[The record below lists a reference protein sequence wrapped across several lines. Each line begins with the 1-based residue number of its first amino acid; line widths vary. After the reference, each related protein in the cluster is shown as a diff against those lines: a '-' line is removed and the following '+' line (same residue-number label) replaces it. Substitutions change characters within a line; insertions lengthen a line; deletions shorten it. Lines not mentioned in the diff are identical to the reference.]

1 MLNTH
6 DLTSLEERP
15 ETDSQGP
22 SIQMESSSSR
32 PSESH
37 DPAPARQRASMAY
50 DGNSCY
56 KLYLT
61 EIGKVKLLTA
71 REEIELAARLKKGDT
86 EAREQLIKANLRL
99 VVKIARD
106 YENIGLPLMD
116 LISEGNIG
124 LMKAVER
131 FDPSFGAKLSTYAA
145 WWIKQAIKRAL
156 ANQTKTIRLPVH
168 MVDKIYRMNRV
179 DSQLHDALGREPTDE
194 ELGDELGIK
203 ASRVTQMRVASLRP
217 SSLDAPVG
225 DEDSNTFGDVV
236 QDERAETPYERFAED
251 ASVRMLRE
259 LVKKLKPREAEI
271 LSARF
276 GLSGAPE
283 KTLDE
288 VSKQFHVSRERAR
301 QLQNKALEKLR
312 TMLEKLDNPKPQN

>member
-6 DLTSLEERP
+6 DFTSLEECP
-15 ETDSQGP
+15 ETGSQEP
-22 SIQMESSSSR
+22 SSQMEPSSSR
-32 PSESH
+32 SAEPH

-71 REEIELAARLKKGDT
+71 REEIELAARIKKGDT

-131 FDPSFGAKLSTYAA
+131 FDPSFGARLATYSI
-145 WWIKQAIKRAL
+145 WWIKQSIRRAL
-156 ANQTKTIRLPVH
+156 ANQSKTIRLPVH
-168 MVDKIYRMNRV
+168 MIWN
-179 DSQLHDALGREPTDE
+179 
-194 ELGDELGIK
+194 I
-203 ASRVTQMRVASLRP
+203 
-217 SSLDAPVG
+217 
-225 DEDSNTFGDVV
+225 
-236 QDERAETPYERFAED
+236 
-251 ASVRMLRE
+251 
-259 LVKKLKPREAEI
+259 
-271 LSARF
+271 
-276 GLSGAPE
+276 
-283 KTLDE
+283 
-288 VSKQFHVSRERAR
+288 SKMHQ
-301 QLQNKALEKLR
+301 
-312 TMLEKLDNPKPQN
+312 